1 MPKPKPKD
9 PPALPEE
16 PADNA
21 PETPESVA
29 LTADEQELL
38 GKVLKFLVNISRP
51 PHLAVARREGYTG
64 KEHKEGWRLFK
75 LASGEGRSL
84 DHLFEESAA
93 GTAAA
98 ASAERLRILQD
109 IDAFENTWFPR
120 TRAIIRR
127 VVPRARR
134 DAFEAAFFK
143 NLEQQPLGPAV
154 IVSVRT
160 YLSRVEDLA
169 KTGDADA
176 KRVRETLLERGL
188 TDSKVS
194 DIRAL
199 LSKLEGTGGG
209 KKAGKVS
216 ASDLAKAQTDQREA
230 LEDLR
235 AWFNDWG
242 TTLRSVFNLR
252 AQITLGLAV
261 LKRTRKGVDENVG
274 EEEPEAEEK
283 PPQG

>member
-1 MPKPKPKD
+1 MPKPKVKE
-9 PPALPEE
+9 PPASLED
-16 PADNA
+16 PAADA
-21 PETPESVA
+21 PETSGSGA

-38 GKVLKFLVNISRP
+38 GKVLKFLVNISRV
-51 PHLAVARREGYTG
+51 PHIGAARREGYTS

-75 LASGEGRSL
+75 LASGEGRPL
-84 DHLFEESAA
+84 EHLFEESAA

-127 VVPRARR
+127 AVPRARR

-143 NLEQQPLGPAV
+143 NLEQQPLGPGV
-154 IVSVRT
+154 IGSVGT
-160 YLSRVEDLA
+160 YLSRLEDLA

-176 KRVRETLLERGL
+176 KKVRETLLDRGL
-188 TDSKVS
+188 TDAKIS

-199 LSKLEGTGGG
+199 LGKLEGAGGS

-216 ASDLAKAQTDQREA
+216 PADLAKAQADQREA

-242 TTLRSVFNLR
+242 TTLRSVFNTR
-252 AQITLGLAV
+252 AQITLGLTA
-261 LKRTRKGVDENVG
+261 LKRTRKGDEDEAS
-274 EEEPEAEEK
+274 EEEPEAEEEPTK
-283 PPQG
+283 S